1 MRVEDIESII
11 YEKEDNGI
19 CTASISRPD
28 KRNAVTAL
36 TFLEIR
42 TILDDME
49 KDDNAKV
56 LIITGDP
63 SGRAFSSGAFFDPN
77 MLKNA
82 SKELIKEI
90 DMNDVAQKATTLS
103 LFKFSKPI
111 IAAINGL
118 AIGGGY
124 TMLLVGAD
132 LIYMA
137 EDAWLGLYFSQRAII
152 PEFGSSFLLPL
163 LVGFQKAKE
172 ICYFGGKIS
181 AQEAEKL
188 GLVNKILPNDEL
200 IPFAREQAFR
210 LIPPKG
216 PISAI
221 QSMKRTMHSYFID
234 ILSSTLDL
242 ENIGIRKAFASNDF
256 RESIKSFQEKREPIF
271 KGD

>member
-11 YEKEDNGI
+11 YKKEENGI
-19 CTASISRPD
+19 CTATISRPD
-28 KRNAVTAL
+28 KRNAVSAF

-49 KDDNAKV
+49 KDKSAKV

-63 SGRAFSSGAFFDPN
+63 RGRAFSSGAFFDSE
-77 MLKNA
+77 MLKNV
-82 SKELIKEI
+82 SKELINEI
-90 DMNDVAQKATTLS
+90 DMSDVAQKETSLS

-118 AIGGGY
+118 AIGGAY

-152 PEFGSSFLLPL
+152 PEFSSSFLLPL

-172 ICYFGGKIS
+172 ICYFGDKIS

-188 GLVNKILPNDEL
+188 GLVNKVLPNDEL
-200 IPFAREQAFR
+200 IPFAREQALR

-216 PISAI
+216 PNSAI
-221 QSMKRTMHSYFID
+221 RSMKRTMHSYFID

-242 ENIGIRKAFASNDF
+242 ENEGLRKAFASYNF
-256 RESIKSFQEKREPIF
+256 RESIKSLQEKREPIF
-271 KGD
+271 KDE